1 MVAIL
6 WSDIEAE
13 FIGYMGPALSAR
25 PEAYAADVMVRNRV
39 PRELKL
45 PDGSTKEPWPTSG
58 RLVVVRDDGGPTT
71 QDVRADARLGIK
83 VWAPTEAECSDLANL
98 VVALVRG
105 WRSPTVRRTDPSR
118 PYSVTEES
126 ARPAQYFTAELM
138 IRGRQL
144 PAA

>member
-25 PEAYAADVMVRNRV
+25 PEAYADGVAVRNRV
-39 PRELKL
+39 PNES
-45 PDGSTKEPWPTSG
+45 STQPWPTSG
-58 RLVVVRDDGGPTT
+58 RLVVVRDDGGSTT

-98 VVALVRG
+98 VVALVRA
-105 WRSPTVRRTDPSR
+105 WRSPTVRRTQPTR

-126 ARPAQYFTAELM
+126 ARPARYFTAELM